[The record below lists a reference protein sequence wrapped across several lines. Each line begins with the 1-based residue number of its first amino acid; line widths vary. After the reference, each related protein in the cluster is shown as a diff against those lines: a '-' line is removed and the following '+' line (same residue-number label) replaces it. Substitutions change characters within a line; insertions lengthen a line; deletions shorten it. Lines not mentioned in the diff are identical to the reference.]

1 MGDTALPPGPKGRLL
16 TGHLREFRG
25 DRLSFYVR
33 CARDFG
39 DVVALRFVSRRVYL
53 VSHPDL
59 IESVFVTQ
67 ARNFIKHFALRL
79 NPLTLGRGLLT
90 SEGDFWLRQR
100 RLIQPAFLRQR
111 LASFAPDMV
120 AAAERLLDGWA
131 PGQTRD
137 LAVEMMRLTLDITG
151 RTLFGAD
158 VTSDAADVGEA
169 LRVLQRCFLALFTSL
184 VPVPVWMPTPTNLRL
199 RRAVRR
205 LDAIIYRL
213 IAERRSGGADRGDL
227 LSLLLHARDEEDRGG
242 MTDRQVRDEA
252 MTLFLAGHET
262 TALALSWTWYLLGRH
277 PDIEAR
283 LAEEWRQVLGG
294 RPPTFDDLPRLRYTE
309 WVVLESLRLY
319 PPAPS
324 IGREALA
331 ECSLGGFRVP
341 RGTTIL
347 MSPWVVH
354 RDPRWFER
362 PEEFL
367 PERWADGGAQ
377 RPKYAYFPFGGGPRL
392 CIGNNFALTEA
403 ALVLATLGQ
412 RYRFTLVPDHP
423 VTTWPT
429 VTLRPKDGIRA
440 VLQAR

>member
-1 MGDTALPPGPKGRLL
+1 MGDTALPPSPPGRFL

-33 CARDFG
+33 CRREFG

-59 IESVFVTQ
+59 IESVLVTQ

-79 NPLTLGRGLLT
+79 NPLTLGKGLLT

-100 RLIQPAFLRQR
+100 RLIQPAFQRQR
-111 LASFAPDMV
+111 LAAFAPDMV
-120 AAAERLLDGWA
+120 AAAERLLARWA
-131 PGQTRD
+131 PGQAKQID
-137 LAVEMMRLTLDITG
+137 SEMMRLTLDITG
-151 RTLFGAD
+151 RTLFDAD
-158 VTSDAADVGEA
+158 VTGDAADVGEA

-184 VPVPVWMPTPTNLRL
+184 VPVPAWMPTPTNLRL

-213 IAERRSGGADRGDL
+213 IAERRAGGAGRGDL
-227 LSLLLHARDEEDRGG
+227 LALLLLARDEEVGGG
-242 MTDRQVRDEA
+242 MSDRQVRDEA

-262 TALALSWTWYLLGRH
+262 TALALSWTWYLLARH
-277 PDIEAR
+277 PEVEAR
-283 LAEEWRQVLGG
+283 LAEEWRRVLGG
-294 RPPTFDDLPRLRYTE
+294 RNPTFDDLSKLRNTE

-324 IGREALA
+324 IGREARA

-341 RGTTIL
+341 AGTTVL

-354 RDPRWFER
+354 RDPRWFDR

-367 PERWADGGAQ
+367 PERWAEGGAH

-392 CIGNNFALTEA
+392 CIGNHFALMEA
-403 ALVLATLGQ
+403 VLVLATLGQ

>member
-1 MGDTALPPGPKGRLL
+1 MGDTALPPGPKGRFL

-33 CARDFG
+33 WCREFG

-59 IESVFVTQ
+59 IESVLVTQ

-79 NPLTLGRGLLT
+79 NPLTLGKGLLT

-120 AAAERLLDGWA
+120 AAAERLLGGWA
-131 PGQTRD
+131 PGQEKQIDT
-137 LAVEMMRLTLDITG
+137 EMMRLTLDITG
-151 RTLFGAD
+151 RTLFDAD
-158 VTSDAADVGEA
+158 VSGDAADVGEA

-184 VPVPVWMPTPTNLRL
+184 VPVPPWMPTPTNLRL

-227 LSLLLHARDEEDRGG
+227 LSLLLHARDVEDGAG
-242 MTDRQVRDEA
+242 MSDRQVRDEA

-262 TALALSWTWYLLGRH
+262 TALALSWTWYLLARH
-277 PDIEAR
+277 PECEAR

-294 RPPTFDDLPRLRYTE
+294 RNPTFDDLPRLRYTE
-309 WVVLESLRLY
+309 RVILESLRLY

-331 ECSLGGFRVP
+331 ACSLGSFHVP
-341 RGTTIL
+341 AGTTVL

-354 RDPRWFER
+354 RDPRWFDR

-367 PERWADGGAQ
+367 PDRWADGTAQ

-392 CIGNNFALTEA
+392 CIGNSFALMEA
-403 ALVLATLGQ
+403 VLVLATLGQ

-429 VTLRPKDGIRA
+429 ITLRPRDGIRA